1 MQLIEQLAARIR
13 LTLHHLGQRGH
24 FGPNGRRFALSRR
37 TGRTGLGFAILHS
50 RARLFG
56 SGQRLIS
63 GFGHGD
69 GLGLALVRQRHRLRR
84 VGQRGFGGAYSFG
97 GAGGFGLGLVHG
109 GAAVGQEPLR
119 RLVAGGKPG
128 GIFGCGGQHL
138 LAVGQDA

>member
-1 MQLIEQLAARIR
+1 MAACVR

-24 FGPNGRRFALSRR
+24 LGPNGRRLALSRR
-37 TGRTGLGFAILHS
+37 TGRTGLGFTILHS

-56 SGQRLIS
+56 SGQRLIGS
-63 GFGHGD
+63 FSHGD

-84 VGQRGFGGAYSFG
+84 VGQRGFGGAHSIDS
-97 GAGGFGLGLVHG
+97 AGGFGLSLVHG

-128 GIFGCGGQHL
+128 GILGCGGQHL